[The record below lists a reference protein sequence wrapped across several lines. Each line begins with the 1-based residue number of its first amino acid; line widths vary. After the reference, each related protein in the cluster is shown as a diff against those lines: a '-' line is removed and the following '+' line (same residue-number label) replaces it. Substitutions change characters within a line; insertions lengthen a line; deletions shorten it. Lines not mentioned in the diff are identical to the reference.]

1 MKAQLLLLSVAGLL
15 SAAPLFAQAAPA
27 NVERYVATAA
37 GDANERLADR
47 GVDLGGRTVIV
58 RARVGVDRLNGAQ
71 VVGASGSA
79 ELDDQVAAAL
89 RNLRTT
95 KAPPELVG
103 REVMLTLG
111 QSPTTS
117 ALAKR

>member
-1 MKAQLLLLSVAGLL
+1 MKAQLLLLSAAGLL
-15 SAAPLFAQAAPA
+15 SAAPLLAQAAPA

-47 GVDLGGRTVIV
+47 GVDLGGRTVTV
-58 RARVGVDRLNGAQ
+58 RARVGLDRLNGAQ

-79 ELDDQVAAAL
+79 ELDNQIAAAL
-89 RNLRTT
+89 RNVRTT

-103 REVMLTLG
+103 REVKLTLG
-111 QSPTTS
+111 QTPATS
-117 ALAKR
+117 AIAKR